1 MYLSEEK
8 RAQIRKCFEKQQSIT
23 KINSTTDKNLN
34 IQSVHNIEGSGK
46 VSQILFDARD
56 GREVFTPF

>member
-8 RAQIRKCFEKQQSIT
+8 RAAIRACIENWNFNSE
-23 KINSTTDKNLN
+23 INSKENKAIVINGTNKAED
-34 IQSVHNIEGSGK
+34 ISK

-56 GREVFTPF
+56 GKEVFTPF